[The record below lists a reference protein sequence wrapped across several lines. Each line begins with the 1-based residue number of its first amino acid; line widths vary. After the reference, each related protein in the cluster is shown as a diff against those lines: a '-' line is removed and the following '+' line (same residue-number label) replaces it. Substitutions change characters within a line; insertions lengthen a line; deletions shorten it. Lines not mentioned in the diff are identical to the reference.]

1 MPNIDKTLLT
11 KRYYSV
17 GEVADLFDVSKSL
30 VRYWE
35 SEFTHLKPHKN
46 SKGERRF
53 TLQNIEEFE
62 IIYNLVKVRGFTIA
76 GAQNEIKNNKK
87 YYKEKLKIKAKLLN
101 IKSFLEQIK
110 NNL

>member
-17 GEVADLFDVSKSL
+17 GEVAQLFGVSKSL

-35 SEFTHLKPHKN
+35 SEFSHLKPHKN

-53 TLQNIEEFE
+53 TIQNIEEFE
-62 IIYNLVKVRGFTIA
+62 IIYNLVKERGFTIA
-76 GAQNEIKNNKK
+76 GAQNEIKSNKK
-87 YYKEKLKIKAKLLN
+87 YHREKLKVKEKLQSIKK
-101 IKSFLEQIK
+101 FLEQMK
-110 NNL
+110 DEL

>member
-17 GEVADLFDVSKSL
+17 GEVAGLFDVSKSL

-35 SEFTHLKPHKN
+35 TEFTHLKPHKN

-53 TLQNIEEFE
+53 TVQNIEEFE
-62 IIYNLVKVRGFTIA
+62 IIFNLVKVRGFTIA
-76 GAQNEIKNNKK
+76 GAQNEIKSNKK
-87 YYKEKLKIKAKLLN
+87 YHREKLKVKEKLIN
-101 IKSFLEQIK
+101 IKQFLEKMK
-110 NNL
+110 NKL